1 MIKPESFSTPVLFLV
16 FSRPDTTRRVFE
28 AIRQVKPSRLY
39 IAADGPRDNKLG
51 EDLKVQEVRKY
62 VMSNIDWEC
71 EIKTLFR
78 EKNLGCKLAVSSA
91 IDWFFENE
99 EEGIILEDDC
109 LPDVSFF
116 PFCSELLERYRHD
129 ERVMMVSGVNFLGG
143 QRLTPYSYFFSKYNY
158 IWGWASWRRAWKHY
172 DVNMRLWPE
181 FREKA
186 FLLGILDKKEYIH
199 WSKYFDDILSGKVDT
214 WDAQWTFSLWTQN
227 GLSVMPAV
235 NLICNIG
242 FGAQA
247 LHTTK
252 QILPDRLLKS
262 EPMSFPLKHPV
273 YILCDKKADALMR
286 KVFQGTLLDQIKHI
300 VPLKARLF
308 IKKTFFR

>member
-143 QRLTPYSYFFSKYNY
+143 QRVTPYSYFFSKYNY

-199 WSKYFDDILSGKVDT
+199 WSKYFDDIFSGKVDT

-235 NLICNIG
+235 NLVCNIG

-247 LHTTK
+247 FHTTK
-252 QILPDRLLKS
+252 QIIPDQLLKS
-262 EPMSFPLKHPV
+262 GRMPFPLEHPS